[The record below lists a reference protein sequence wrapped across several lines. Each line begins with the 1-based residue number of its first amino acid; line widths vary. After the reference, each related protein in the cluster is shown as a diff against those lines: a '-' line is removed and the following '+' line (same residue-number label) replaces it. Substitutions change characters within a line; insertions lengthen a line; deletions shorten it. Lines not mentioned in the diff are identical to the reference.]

1 MKVLA
6 VHNNKGNFIFLQTNA
21 TEGQYSCLVED
32 VADDKEVIGVDI
44 KSNKFILADRLATTE
59 EKEELKRELETK
71 NLELEKKNKELEIK
85 NQELQSKNIYL
96 ETKENENIKLTDKV
110 IELTAKNLINQ

>member
-1 MKVLA
+1 MKILA
-6 VHNNKGNFIFLQTNA
+6 LHNEKGQIIFTQTNA
-21 TEGQYSCLVED
+21 AEQYNCLVED
-32 VADDKEVIGVDI
+32 VDATKEVIGVDI

-59 EKEELKRELETK
+59 EKEQLKRKLEAK
-71 NLELEKKNKELEIK
+71 NLELEKKDRELEIK
-85 NQELQSKNIYL
+85 NQELVSKNTYL